1 MIEQLIATL
10 RGLSYATL
18 TAGTLLAAGTV
29 LALQLNLINLQTA
42 LDILRSHR

>member
-18 TAGTLLAAGTV
+18 TAGTLLA
-29 LALQLNLINLQTA
+29 LQLNLINLQTT

>member
-10 RGLSYATL
+10 RGLGYA
-18 TAGTLLAAGTV
+18 ALAAGTL